1 MSAPRVLCGR
11 LLLLSTRRIASP
23 VRLVCAGLLGLAL
36 AGVDWVPGDSLLP
49 DDDPITRGL
58 ARQAAWSLALIAAL
72 PALTLAAARVV
83 RRWRGGEGA
92 WLVSHP
98 VAPRAV
104 VGSVWAGVALGAA
117 LLGSA
122 FSAGLEIGMGD
133 PFGSVPRLTWA
144 RSLEDPPRIDPGGTL
159 ELTLNAPPSAGPS
172 RVRVRLRST
181 YGEAPTGEI
190 VLSASREG
198 TGPLAEAR
206 AVQRAVAGRTWLEVG
221 NIAGGEG
228 PVLIRLHNR
237 GPGAVALQP
246 GGTLEIWTEGGRE
259 LEASFALGL
268 RAWVLLCISTAL
280 ALWLGL
286 HLASGLAALF
296 SAATML
302 VILQGISGPLTGD
315 ALLAALEHASLGRV
329 PAYPGAAIWLMA
341 AGVVPLALALTS
353 RGLRRGGVVA

>member
-1 MSAPRVLCGR
+1 M
-11 LLLLSTRRIASP
+11 
-23 VRLVCAGLLGLAL
+23 
-36 AGVDWVPGDSLLP
+36 
-49 DDDPITRGL
+49 
-58 ARQAAWSLALIAAL
+58 
-72 PALTLAAARVV
+72 
-83 RRWRGGEGA
+83 
-92 WLVSHP
+92 
-98 VAPRAV
+98 
-104 VGSVWAGVALGAA
+104 
-117 LLGSA
+117 
-122 FSAGLEIGMGD
+122 
-133 PFGSVPRLTWA
+133 
-144 RSLEDPPRIDPGGTL
+144 
-159 ELTLNAPPSAGPS
+159 
-172 RVRVRLRST
+172 RVRLRST

-206 AVQRAVAGRTWLEVG
+206 AVQRAVAGRTWLEVS